1 MFMLD
6 FWTPMLVLE
15 MEYICWLEDALK
27 FSTVAGWDVSNTLKG
42 DSLKTEGSVVDRIQK
57 NVKVL
62 RFNDFSRILQNK
74 TIDMLQL
81 QTLAS

>member
-57 NVKVL
+57 MWKFYAL
-62 RFNDFSRILQNK
+62 TTFPAFYKIRL
-74 TIDMLQL
+74 
-81 QTLAS
+81 